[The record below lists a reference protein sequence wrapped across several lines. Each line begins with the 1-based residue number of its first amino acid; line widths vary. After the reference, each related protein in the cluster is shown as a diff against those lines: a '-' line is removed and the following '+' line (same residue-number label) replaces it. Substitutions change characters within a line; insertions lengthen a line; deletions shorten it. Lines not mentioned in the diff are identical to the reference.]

1 MKNMGVSSGLRV
13 QNANSRSDCEEAC
26 ERNTAC
32 TGFDYSSNANPN
44 NKCFLATS
52 TSGAVARRDGVNHY
66 NFDRNCPGT
75 YSIVTLLYCTHYDT
89 AGSCI
94 QVGLRLFSRKTVN
107 TCLKNLGPLR

>member
-1 MKNMGVSSGLRV
+1 MMNMGVSSGLRV

-75 YSIVTLLYCTHYDT
+75 YSIVTLLYCTHYDRQLYT
-89 AGSCI
+89 RRPTS
-94 QVGLRLFSRKTVN
+94 VFTKNSK